1 MKASDEQIDE
11 VIQALVGSRKR
22 RKDKRRVTFRD
33 VRAELE
39 HLGLGGGTNRILV
52 RMAALDVTGSRGE
65 ARREASERLERAE
78 AALEMDRGRAAS
90 RQAIERRSSA
100 VCLAQHVEALQSL
113 ALVLARNP
121 GLTLAQAVAEPT
133 PQESLQEAREETWTH
148 IRAQLR
154 AEAERRAAERRARRK
169 ARKKAAEEPTFRDD
183 PNQLPL
189 LP

>member
-1 MKASDEQIDE
+1 MKATDEQIDE
-11 VIQALVGSRKR
+11 VIQSLVESRKR
-22 RKDKRRVTFRD
+22 QRGKRRVTFRD

-39 HLGLGGGTNRILV
+39 HLGLGGGTGRILV
-52 RMAALDVTGSRGE
+52 RMAALDVSGSRGGARIE
-65 ARREASERLERAE
+65 AKERLERAE
-78 AALEMDRGRAAS
+78 AALEMDRGRSAG

-100 VCLAQHVEALQSL
+100 VCLSQHVESLQFL

-121 GLTLAQAVAEPT
+121 GLSLAEAVAAEP
-133 PQESLQEAREETWTH
+133 PAESLQAAREEVWTH

-154 AEAERRAAERRARRK
+154 AEAERRAAERRAKRK
-169 ARKKAAEEPTFRDD
+169 AKKKAEEPTFRDD